1 MITDY
6 FQLHHG
12 ISSKYLNEYLALIAY
27 KCMNKLLDVES
38 GLIELAKCNCTTRWK
53 NYVHRSNVV
62 LITHILSNIAEKKEL
77 IQESITSGSDG
88 LWNIFIY

>member
-1 MITDY
+1 M

-38 GLIELAKCNCTTRWK
+38 GLIELAKCNCTARWK
-53 NYVHRSNVV
+53 SYVHRSNVV
-62 LITHILSNIAEKKEL
+62 
-77 IQESITSGSDG
+77 
-88 LWNIFIY
+88 